1 MVVAVHN
8 AVWFGSPVRLGDNGR
23 KWIVVVGCLHTGMVQ
38 GIALFRIIMG
48 QEDVV
53 GLIQGFKLAAQVVLN
68 MQVFA
73 VVLIA
78 ESLLVFNT
86 DGLIGFQ
93 PAFAC
98 H

>member
-1 MVVAVHN
+1 MVRQP
-8 AVWFGSPVRLGDNGR
+8 SPAGDNGR
-23 KWIVVVGCLHTGMVQ
+23 KWIVAAGCLHTGMVQ
-38 GIALFRIIMG
+38 VIALFRIIMS

-53 GLIQGFKLAAQVVLN
+53 GLTQGFKLAAQVVLN
-68 MQVFA
+68 MQMFA

-93 PAFAC
+93 PAFVC

>member
-1 MVVAVHN
+1 
-8 AVWFGSPVRLGDNGR
+8 
-23 KWIVVVGCLHTGMVQ
+23 MVQ

-53 GLIQGFKLAAQVVLN
+53 GLTQGFKLAAQVVLN

-78 ESLLVFNT
+78 ESLLVFDT